1 MNKPTVKKAKKL
13 CSAYGLRSKVVKEK
27 SSRNLTEHVYVQPI
41 GNVDKRDKFINTVID
56 MGIFT
61 NDGRIKCK

>member
-1 MNKPTVKKAKKL
+1 MNKPTIKKAKKL

-27 SSRNLTEHVYVQPI
+27 SSRNLIEHIYVQPI
-41 GNVDKRDKFINTVID
+41 GNEDKRHEFIETVIR